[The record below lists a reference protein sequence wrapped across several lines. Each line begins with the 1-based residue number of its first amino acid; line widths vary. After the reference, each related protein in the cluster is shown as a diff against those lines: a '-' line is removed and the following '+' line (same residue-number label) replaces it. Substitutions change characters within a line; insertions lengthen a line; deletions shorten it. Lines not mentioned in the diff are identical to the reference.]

1 MRLERAVV
9 AQGGFRA
16 GPVPVRD
23 IVLFESTRLRD
34 TARYEVLARYPLR

>member
-1 MRLERAVV
+1 
-9 AQGGFRA
+9 
-16 GPVPVRD
+16 VPVRD